1 MTRAANTG
9 ANSAENPFPV
19 RAVAIRV
26 AGWID
31 KLGTVWVE
39 GQLAQINM
47 RADSKTVFMVLRDPA
62 ADMSLTVTCSRD
74 LVLSAPVKLAEGT
87 QVVVCGKPSF
97 YTGRGTFSLRLSEI
111 RAVGVGELLARID
124 RLRRLLDA
132 EGLFDA
138 RLKRPIPFLPNMIG
152 LITGRASAAER
163 DVTTV
168 ASARWPAVRFA
179 VRNTAVQ
186 GTNAVPQIVE
196 ALRELDRNPD
206 VDVIVMARGGGSVE
220 DLLPFSDETLCRAI
234 AACTTPVISAVGH
247 EPDNPLCDLVADLR
261 AATPTDAAKKVV
273 PDTAAEQRL
282 LDDLR
287 RRSAQALRNWVSR
300 EQRALAQLRSRPVLA
315 EPLTALTTR
324 AEEIHRARSAV
335 RRDITR
341 LVATETE
348 RVGHL
353 AARLA
358 TLGPAATLAR
368 GYAIVQTV
376 AQAVVQTV
384 PAADSTAKPR
394 VLRSVQDA
402 PAGTRLRVR
411 VSDGAVAAVSEGS
424 TDGP

>member
-1 MTRAANTG
+1 VTQ

-39 GQLAQINM
+39 GQLAQITM
-47 RADSKTVFMVLRDPA
+47 RPDSKTVFMVLRDPA

-74 LVLSAPVKLAEGT
+74 LVLRAPVKLAEGI

-132 EGLFDA
+132 EGLFDP
-138 RLKRPIPFLPNMIG
+138 RLKRPIPFLPNTIG

-168 ASARWPAVRFA
+168 AAARWPAVRFA

-186 GTNAVPQIVE
+186 GPNAVPQIVE
-196 ALRELDRNPD
+196 ALRELDRDHD
-206 VDVIVMARGGGSVE
+206 VDVIVVARGGGSVE

-234 AACTTPVISAVGH
+234 AACRTPVISAVGH

-261 AATPTDAAKKVV
+261 AATPTDAAKEVV

-282 LDDLR
+282 VDDLR
-287 RRSAQALRNWVSR
+287 RRSGQALRNWVSR
-300 EQRALAQLRSRPVLA
+300 EQRTLAQLRSRPVLA
-315 EPLTALTTR
+315 DPLKALTART
-324 AEEIHRARSAV
+324 EEVHRARSAI
-335 RRDITR
+335 RRDISR
-341 LVATETE
+341 LVAAETE

-368 GYAIVQTV
+368 GYA
-376 AQAVVQTV
+376 VVQTV
-384 PAADSTAKPR
+384 PAAGPAA
-394 VLRSVQDA
+394 VLRSVNDA

-411 VSDGAVAAVSEGS
+411 VSDGAVAAISEGR
-424 TDGP
+424 TDGG

>member
-1 MTRAANTG
+1 VTRAANTE

-62 ADMSLTVTCSRD
+62 ADMSLTAMCSRD

-138 RLKRPIPFLPNMIG
+138 RLKRPIPFLPSMIG